1 MAGSGAF
8 RGSGVSLELVVTVLV
23 AAVVAGWVDAVVG
36 GGGLVQLPAL
46 MVAGI
51 APVEAMGTNKLSSV
65 FGTTSAAVTY
75 ARNTKLDREVALPA
89 GALAVLSAG
98 LGASAAA
105 AISAEVL
112 RPVVMAVLLGV
123 AAFVT
128 LRPALGRTPNPH
140 LRTRARLLTAIAVT
154 GVGIA
159 FYDGIMGPGTGTFLI
174 IAFTTILGLD
184 FVNASATSKIIN
196 VGTNVGALV
205 VFDLNGHLLWG
216 LGLGMAVC
224 NIAGAQLG
232 VRMALKRGAAFVR
245 VVLLCVVAAMVARLA
260 WQQFA

>member
-1 MAGSGAF
+1 M
-8 RGSGVSLELVVTVLV
+8 SLELVVTVLV

-51 APVEAMGTNKLSSV
+51 SPVEAMGTNKLSSV

-75 ARNTKLDREVALPA
+75 ARSTKLDREVALPA

-123 AAFVT
+123 AAFVA
-128 LRPALGRTPNPH
+128 LRPALGRTPDPR

-205 VFDLNGHLLWG
+205 VFGADGHLLWG

-232 VRMALKRGAAFVR
+232 ARMALKRGTAFVR
-245 VVLLCVVAAMVARLA
+245 VVLLCVVAAMVTRLA

>member
-1 MAGSGAF
+1 M
-8 RGSGVSLELVVTVLV
+8 SLEQVVVLLV
-23 AAVVAGWVDAVVG
+23 AAAGAGWVDAVVG
-36 GGGLVQLPAL
+36 GGGLLQLPAL

-51 APVEAMGTNKLSSV
+51 APVQAMATNKLSSV
-65 FGTTSAAVTY
+65 FGTTTAAITY
-75 ARNTKLDREVALPA
+75 VRSTKLDRQVAIPA
-89 GALAVLSAG
+89 GALAVLSSG
-98 LGASAAA
+98 LGATAAV

-112 RPVVMAVLLGV
+112 RPVVMVVLLGV

-128 LRPALGRTPNPH
+128 LRPAMGQVPKPH
-140 LRTRARLLTAIAVT
+140 LRTNARVVAAVAVG

-184 FVNASATSKIIN
+184 FVNASATAKIIN
-196 VGTNVGALV
+196 IGTNVGALV
-205 VFDLNGHLLWG
+205 VFGLQGHVLWA

-224 NIAGAQLG
+224 NIAGARLG
-232 VRMALKRGAAFVR
+232 ARMALKRGASFVR
-245 VVLLCVVAAMVARLA
+245 IVLLIVVAAMVTRLA